1 MCSSDLNGYVI
12 GAARMPYALAQAG
25 FCPCP
30 RLFARTDG
38 RTDIPLPSA
47 AFACACALLMLG
59 LHYLIVRLELL
70 PGYDVSEIAVAV
82 SYLLYS
88 ILYIRVIAL
97 YRKGEIRGVF
107 HGLVFPLLA
116 LTGAAVVVLGAAQ
129 SRMFWLNLAVCAA
142 VFFGGFLYC
151 GRTRRGGHGGHGGGH
166 DLRDGY

>member
-1 MCSSDLNGYVI
+1 M
-12 GAARMPYALAQAG
+12 
-25 FCPCP
+25 
-30 RLFARTDG
+30 
-38 RTDIPLPSA
+38 
-47 AFACACALLMLG
+47 
-59 LHYLIVRLELL
+59 RLELL

-116 LTGAAVVVLGAAQ
+116 LAGAAVVVLGAAQ

-151 GRTRRGGHGGHGGGH
+151 GRTRHGGHGGGH
-166 DLRDGY
+166 DLRMGIDF